1 MQLDST
7 PTAKKE
13 PVMKNRAYAVV
24 LAAVVA
30 LMAASGA
37 LAKAPSTHANVK
49 LAQHSLVR
57 ANVRQA
63 QHSLVR
69 ANVRQ
74 AQHSLVRANQKA
86 SYGSIDRRWARG
98 IF

>member
-1 MQLDST
+1 MQLGFK

-13 PVMKNRAYAVV
+13 HTMKNRAYAVV

-37 LAKAPSTHANVK
+37 FAKAPAAHANVR

-57 ANVRQA
+57 ANVRLA
-63 QHSLVR
+63 VHSLVT
-69 ANVRQ
+69 Q
-74 AQHSLVRANQKA
+74 NQKA
-86 SYGSIDRRWARG
+86 SSRSIDRRWARG